1 MNRRGNSALG
11 MVVLLCSLSAF
22 GQHGGHGGGGGR
34 GGAPRGTGSTSD
46 SSLQDFNHALAVQAT
61 PDQVSR
67 FQSLAKSTEDARKQA
82 QDLLRLAAKA
92 DDPNDFS
99 YHVAALKDAVEVV
112 QGDNKSFVKSFYK
125 IAEIGIERTD
135 EEAGQGGF
143 RGHETKEGVGPAA
156 GTSPGQRRRSCQH
169 GGQAGKSTDRFSGTA
184 TKPGQ
189 GDGNSG
195 PGVVIGKDR
204 VVAGDLPAR

>member
-11 MVVLLCSLSAF
+11 IVVLLCSLSAF
-22 GQHGGHGGGGGR
+22 GQHGGQAGGGR

-99 YHVAALKDAVEVV
+99 Y
-112 QGDNKSFVKSFYK
+112 
-125 IAEIGIERTD
+125 
-135 EEAGQGGF
+135 
-143 RGHETKEGVGPAA
+143 
-156 GTSPGQRRRSCQH
+156 TSP
-169 GGQAGKSTDRFSGTA
+169 
-184 TKPGQ
+184 P
-189 GDGNSG
+189 
-195 PGVVIGKDR
+195 
-204 VVAGDLPAR
+204 